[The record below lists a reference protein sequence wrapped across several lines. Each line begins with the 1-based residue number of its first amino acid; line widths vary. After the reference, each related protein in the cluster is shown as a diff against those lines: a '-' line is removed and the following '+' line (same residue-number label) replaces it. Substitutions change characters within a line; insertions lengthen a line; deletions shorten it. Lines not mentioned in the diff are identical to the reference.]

1 MLTVVPTKSLL
12 LIVDFQ
18 SRLMPSIDQ
27 GTVAVKNAK
36 RLIDMAELI
45 DVPIV
50 FTEQNAK
57 GLGATVDDLPI
68 SAGINV
74 QKLQKALHAQA

>member
-1 MLTVVPTKSLL
+1 MLTVVPTKSPL

-18 SRLMPSIDQ
+18 SRLLPSIDQ
-27 GTVAVKNAK
+27 GAAALKNAK
-36 RLIDMAELI
+36 RLIDMADLI

-50 FTEQNAK
+50 FTEHNAK

-68 SAGINV
+68 SAGRIRAGGPDRW
-74 QKLQKALHAQA
+74 LLI